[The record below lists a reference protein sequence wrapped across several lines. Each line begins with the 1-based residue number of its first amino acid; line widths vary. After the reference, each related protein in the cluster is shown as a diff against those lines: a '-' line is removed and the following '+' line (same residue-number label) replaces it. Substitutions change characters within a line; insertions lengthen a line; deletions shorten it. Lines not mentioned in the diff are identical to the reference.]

1 MLYNSFF
8 KFVSPSNTTCI
19 EGLRYLYRLLT
30 RQVTYTYAISRVY
43 QHDKKWDFA
52 LQFIGKISFS
62 PYCIHLPTLKPIYF
76 KKTKSIRFQP
86 LHYKKLHFNTF
97 KKIE

>member
-1 MLYNSFF
+1 MLYSNFF
-8 KFVSPSNTTCI
+8 TLILSVYATCI

-30 RQVTYTYAISRVY
+30 RQVTYINTTKNGI
-43 QHDKKWDFA
+43 FA

-76 KKTKSIRFQP
+76 KKEKSIRFQP
-86 LHYKKLHFNTF
+86 LHYQKLHFNTF